1 MFSTLIFS
9 ASSGIWGSYCQ
20 IANWLLL
27 YRTFLCLNKCY
38 KYLISMCL
46 SIVWYATRLVN
57 VWWGQHEP
65 RLTESQMFLII
76 SGDQMPECRIP
87 VSASMP
93 VPTVFL
99 YFTYR
104 PLTSLVLSSNILGI
118 LKTLMIFGIDFFLYK
133 IWLELQ

>member
-1 MFSTLIFS
+1 MEFEVV
-9 ASSGIWGSYCQ
+9 
-20 IANWLLL
+20 IAKLQTDCF
-27 YRTFLCLNKCY
+27 YIEHFCVFLCLNKCY